1 MRYPYGRV
9 VTDGL
14 PLDFIAPLWA
24 WEARREL
31 WTFVSLPV
39 DLAPMLRELGQAGR
53 RGFGS
58 VPVRVRV
65 GTTTW
70 RTPVF
75 PQGDGTW
82 ILPVKRA
89 IRDAHGLAVGD
100 DVHVDL
106 EPLP

>member
-1 MRYPYGRV
+1 M
-9 VTDGL
+9 
-14 PLDFIAPLWA
+14 
-24 WEARREL
+24 
-31 WTFVSLPV
+31 SLPV
-39 DLAPMLRELGQAGR
+39 DLTPMLRELGQAGR

-70 RTPVF
+70 RTSVF

-89 IRDAHGLAVGD
+89 VRDAQGLAVGD

>member
-1 MRYPYGRV
+1 MS
-9 VTDGL
+9 DDL
-14 PLDFIAPLWA
+14 PLDFTAPLWA

-39 DLAPMLRELGQAGR
+39 ELTPMLRELGEAGR

-70 RTPVF
+70 RTSVF

-82 ILPVKRA
+82 VLPVKRA
-89 IRDAHGLAVGD
+89 IRDAHGLEVGD

-106 EPLP
+106 EPLV

>member
-1 MRYPYGRV
+1 
-9 VTDGL
+9 
-14 PLDFIAPLWA
+14 
-24 WEARREL
+24 
-31 WTFVSLPV
+31 
-39 DLAPMLRELGQAGR
+39 
-53 RGFGS
+53 
-58 VPVRVRV
+58 
-65 GTTTW
+65 
-70 RTPVF
+70 VF